1 MFLCLGKKNVWF
13 FLLIITLLSCGTLP
27 SEQAVSEIETNTIA
41 VEVTAEQTPL
51 FSTTL
56 TNNANAFRELRP
68 IKGQFDGGSW
78 VEEVDAWNGRKHQ
91 LMQDIAEELN
101 GTRHSEAAIIQLLG
115 EPDQTIQKGEELYST
130 LYPEPSQTTGVSAQI
145 LIYHWRGN
153 HDYLFLISEDD
164 VVTHID
170 WWYAGE

>member
-1 MFLCLGKKNVWF
+1 MFLSVINKGVYLV
-13 FLLIITLLSCGTLP
+13 LLSLFLIGCGTLP
-27 SEQAVSEIETNTIA
+27 SEQAVSEIETKPIA
-41 VEVTAEQTPL
+41 VEVTADQAPL

-56 TNNANAFRELRP
+56 TNNGMAFRELRP
-68 IKGQFDGGSW
+68 IKGQFEGGGW

-91 LMQDIAEELN
+91 LMQDIADELN
-101 GTRHSEAAIIQLLG
+101 RARHSEADIIQLLG

-164 VVTHID
+164 VVTQID